1 MKHKFYIKIIYNY
14 QEEYKQNYY
23 SNFSNKINTLCI
35 IIYCMNI
42 MKNILYVFTYFH
54 ISYIIYQPNI

>member
-23 SNFSNKINTLCI
+23 SNFSNKINILCI
-35 IIYCMNI
+35 IIYYMNI

-54 ISYIIYQPNI
+54 IS